1 VKGEIMRKILMVL
14 VVLLITGPVF
24 GGEKTTT
31 SIGAAYMKSDL
42 ALAKNMTVTC
52 GKGWIEVSF
61 LTGEAKF
68 IDCEPSEASKALWL
82 GLKPYFERWKE
93 DICGGVK

>member
-1 VKGEIMRKILMVL
+1 MRKILMVL

-82 GLKPYFERWKE
+82 GLKPYFERWKK
-93 DICGGVK
+93 DVCGDAK